1 MRLPA
6 LAGLLLLSATSAHA
20 TVFGMR
26 DYFET
31 LPSSYPVQVAGSLW
45 TFHDGNNTGSFLPP
59 NGAVYH
65 QGGAN
70 VQQIGAIVDTGTGG
84 CTAGFCPGTPANTLA
99 TFDGAFVHSGFSST
113 TAAVFHA
120 SEALDISEIKLWSEM
135 VGNGNNGNGFQVIVN
150 AVIGGSAQSV
160 GSFFFDY
167 PTTLTSKIETIYTPT
182 TLTLQAGD
190 MIEILYG
197 NNGSWLYDHGNVD
210 VFITGDPAKDDGTD
224 VPEPASLLLLASGLA
239 GLGMLRRRKSKA

>member
-1 MRLPA
+1 MRLPVI
-6 LAGLLLLSATSAHA
+6 AGLLLLSATSAHA

-31 LPSSYPVQVAGSLW
+31 LPATYPVQTAGNLW
-45 TFHDGNNTGSFLPP
+45 SFHDVNSAGAYIPP
-59 NGAVYH
+59 S
-65 QGGAN
+65 GAN
-70 VQQIGAIVDTGTGG
+70 YHMGIHVQQIGSIIDTGSTG
-84 CTAGFCPGTPANTLA
+84 CTSGFCPGVPSTTLA
-99 TFDGAFVHSGFSST
+99 TFDGVFVHSGPSSP

-135 VGNGNNGNGFQVIVN
+135 VQNGNNGNGFQVVVN
-150 AVIGGSAQSV
+150 AVIGGSAQNI

-197 NNGSWLYDHGNVD
+197 NNGSYLYDHGNVD
-210 VFITGDPAKDDGTD
+210 VFITAGPAKEDGTD
-224 VPEPASLLLLASGLA
+224 VPEPTSLLLLGSGLV
-239 GLGMLRRRKSKA
+239 GLGALRRRRKAKA